1 MPPGGEVFHPPAIF
15 NYKNSNPP
23 GGGGG
28 ESSRKVEDGGDSL
41 HMKEKVRVA
50 PVPTF
55 RELSWGPPPP
65 VKAAGPGGPEE
76 ILGGYGHKDGWLDGS
91 LCFLLSCERTVLANR
106 HVTSARDLPAFTY
119 RRGGTLGLRGGR
131 CRKRPGSQETH
142 RKKIDCPG
150 VSPFRLSYP
159 WVPGFLGLSVPSG
172 LMAGHH
178 SILGSNAYFLFLVS
192 KRLSPGWEWWGDRS
206 PRNRR

>member
-1 MPPGGEVFHPPAIF
+1 MAGSVGRAGDSYKRKINVNRLPVQDPAIETLQGGPTCGDRKHPTADELICSFVVKARRRLFPCHHKGGGAVPPGGEVFHPPAIF

-91 LCFLLSCERTVLANR
+91 LCFLL
-106 HVTSARDLPAFTY
+106 
-119 RRGGTLGLRGGR
+119 
-131 CRKRPGSQETH
+131 
-142 RKKIDCPG
+142 
-150 VSPFRLSYP
+150 
-159 WVPGFLGLSVPSG
+159 
-172 LMAGHH
+172 
-178 SILGSNAYFLFLVS
+178 
-192 KRLSPGWEWWGDRS
+192 
-206 PRNRR
+206 